1 MWNRILR
8 EVKVLAGHPGK
19 LSHRPRV
26 AVLLPEPHLET
37 GGNSTLVDFL
47 IAASQAYRVQVF
59 FVRHSKNKSDKKL
72 LQAHIR
78 RRTTKRINVDWLCR
92 LLDSNLA
99 KGVNWG
105 AILSGEVRW
114 TAVRFLFDPRRFVA
128 HQSLRK
134 TKLLLTSQY
143 VTPEG
148 VRLFRRVSGGRLVLN
163 LAGHPEALRE
173 NFRRPQGNGSFAH
186 SAEEYSDYLQSI
198 DHYLLQTHQH
208 REILLDIEP
217 WAESRTTVIKPSVD
231 SNSLMIESCGLPTPC
246 PLFESGR
253 KAILNVGKL
262 GLKGQDLALS
272 AFAGMAPSN
281 PTWDLHF
288 VGGLDSK
295 PSFVAAL
302 MRQAVLLG
310 LEKRTYF
317 WGHRQDLE
325 HFLQC
330 ADILLLASQYEGAPR
345 VVREAMFVGLPI
357 VTVPIAGV
365 TELVNEQTAF
375 IATVRNRES
384 LQAALSEAVRNI
396 ELRRTKA
403 ERAKRDFNSEMSPEG
418 YKANILAFVD
428 SIL

>member
-1 MWNRILR
+1 
-8 EVKVLAGHPGK
+8 
-19 LSHRPRV
+19 
-26 AVLLPEPHLET
+26 
-37 GGNSTLVDFL
+37 
-47 IAASQAYRVQVF
+47 
-59 FVRHSKNKSDKKL
+59 
-72 LQAHIR
+72 
-78 RRTTKRINVDWLCR
+78 
-92 LLDSNLA
+92 
-99 KGVNWG
+99 
-105 AILSGEVRW
+105 
-114 TAVRFLFDPRRFVA
+114 
-128 HQSLRK
+128 
-134 TKLLLTSQY
+134 
-143 VTPEG
+143 
-148 VRLFRRVSGGRLVLN
+148 
-163 LAGHPEALRE
+163 
-173 NFRRPQGNGSFAH
+173 
-186 SAEEYSDYLQSI
+186 
-198 DHYLLQTHQH
+198 
-208 REILLDIEP
+208 
-217 WAESRTTVIKPSVD
+217 
-231 SNSLMIESCGLPTPC
+231 MIESCGLHTPC
-246 PLFESGR
+246 PLFESDR

-302 MRQAVLLG
+302 MRQVVLLG
-310 LEKRTYF
+310 LENRTYF
-317 WGHRQDLE
+317 WGHRQDLG

-345 VVREAMFVGLPI
+345 VVREAMCVGLPI

-418 YKANILAFVD
+418 YKENILAFVD